1 VISAYQPAERQFAT
15 VFQDV
20 TEQKKVQEEL
30 EQSQEYLK
38 AIMKNTSDYIVIR
51 DKDGFPVLFNSSAE
65 KIAKKALGI
74 DMHAGIKPHKFLADK
89 KEVNLWDNLHKRVLN
104 GEEFKIEYSYPVT
117 DEDLRHFEIFFNPI
131 LQDDK
136 VQGFI
141 QVARDITERR
151 KMEEILKKS
160 HDELEKRVKARTKE
174 LRKANESLHEK
185 TLDLQEVNTAL
196 KVLLERREKDKE
208 DIGQNVILN
217 VKELMIPYI
226 MKLKKGPLT
235 ERQQGYLELLES
247 SLQQII
253 SPFSQ
258 RLSSRY
264 LSITP
269 GEMQVANLLK
279 EGKTSKEI
287 AEILNSTERA
297 VVAHRSNLRKKLG
310 LKKKNNLRTHL
321 LSLQ

>member
-1 VISAYQPAERQFAT
+1 VR
-15 VFQDV
+15 
-20 TEQKKVQEEL
+20 
-30 EQSQEYLK
+30 
-38 AIMKNTSDYIVIR
+38 
-51 DKDGFPVLFNSSAE
+51 
-65 KIAKKALGI
+65 IAKRHWGI
-74 DMHAGIKPHKFLADK
+74 DMNAVIKPHKFLMDK
-89 KEVNLWDNLHKRVLN
+89 KDVAMMDNLHKRALS
-104 GEEFKIEYSYPVT
+104 GEEFKIEYSYPIT
-117 DEDLRHFEIFFNPI
+117 DDDLRHYEIFFNPI
-131 LQDDK
+131 QQDGK
-136 VQGFI
+136 VNGFI

-160 HDELEKRVKARTKE
+160 NDELEKRVKERTKE

-196 KVLLERREKDKE
+196 KVILERREKDKE

-235 ERQQGYLELLES
+235 ERQQSYLELLEAG
-247 SLQQII
+247 LHQII
-253 SPFSQ
+253 SPFAQ

-264 LSITP
+264 LNITP